1 LDERTLARSY
11 DVNRALRETG
21 LATYPDVEAPVSKV
35 VEASAGETR
44 VDNEG
49 SGLSGDDSSHGC
61 RDRHDDEDEVDEENV
76 NRKPEMPGP
85 TCATK
90 WE

>member
-1 LDERTLARSY
+1 MCVSY
-11 DVNRALRETG
+11 DVNRAPREAG

-49 SGLSGDDSSHGC
+49 SGLSGTTILTGADTD
-61 RDRHDDEDEVDEENV
+61 
-76 NRKPEMPGP
+76 
-85 TCATK
+85 TATSTMRIRRTK
-90 WE
+90 RM